1 MKHSLDFRN
10 IRNILL
16 IQLGDIGD
24 VVLTF
29 PAMKGLRDFF
39 PDAEIMLAVRQRTA
53 SLIEDCPWVDR
64 VISINPQKRSWKGE
78 IAYQWRFF
86 SDLRKHRF
94 DLAIDMR
101 TGTRGAILA
110 FLSGARHRVGFY
122 ADDGRLWRNRVFTHL
137 ADIRYRIG
145 QYVGDYYS
153 GILNYYGIPTQSNL
167 PTLPISIS
175 KQDIVNLMLKQK
187 NISCHYSFIVIQPF
201 SLWQYKE
208 WKIENYAALIRQ
220 IHSEYHVPIVITG
233 SVGEADRADEIIRQ
247 AGVSEAYNFAG
258 KTSLGELAAL
268 LKASRLFI
276 GCDSA
281 GIHIAAAVGTPTV
294 SIFGPSSPASWAPGG
309 DRHIVVTHPDF
320 SCIPCR
326 NKGCENSGISRCLD
340 ELNINNLM
348 IAVRWQIERYSA

>member
-1 MKHSLDFRN
+1 LN
-10 IRNILL
+10 GIETVLL

-29 PAMKGLRDFF
+29 PAMKALRDFF
-39 PDAEIMLAVRQRTA
+39 PHAEIMLAVRHKA
-53 SLIEDCPWVDR
+53 KALIEDCPWVDG
-64 VISINPQKRSWKGE
+64 VISIDPQKRSLKDE
-78 IAYQWRFF
+78 MVYQWRFF
-86 SDLRKHRF
+86 SDLRKHHF

-110 FLSGARHRVGFY
+110 FLSGASQRVGFY
-122 ADDGRLWRNRVFTHL
+122 ADDGKLWRNRLFTDM
-137 ADIRYRIG
+137 ANIDYRIG

-153 GILNYYGIPTQSNL
+153 SILNYYGIPTHSEL
-167 PTLPISIS
+167 PTLPISGL
-175 KQDIVNLMLKQK
+175 KQNIINNMLKQIDILP
-187 NISCHYSFIVIQPF
+187 NRPFVVIQPF

-208 WKIENYAALIRQ
+208 WKIGNYAALIRQ
-220 IHSEYHVPIVITG
+220 IHSQYRLPMIITG
-233 SVGEADRADEIIRQ
+233 SCGEADRADEIVRQ
-247 AGVSEAYNFAG
+247 AGVSEVHNFAG

-294 SIFGPSSPASWAPGG
+294 GIFGPSSSASWAPKG
-309 DRHIVVTHPDF
+309 DRHVVVTHPDF

-340 ELNINNLM
+340 ELEIDNVM
-348 IAVRWQIERYSA
+348 TAVRWQTERYSA